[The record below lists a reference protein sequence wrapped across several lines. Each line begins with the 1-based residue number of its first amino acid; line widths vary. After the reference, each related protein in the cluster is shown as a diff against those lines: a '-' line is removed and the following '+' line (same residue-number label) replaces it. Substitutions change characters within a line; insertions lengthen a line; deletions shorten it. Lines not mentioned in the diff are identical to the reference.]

1 MILKS
6 KNHFLKAHGTQC
18 APGIFNLNQ
27 KFHGL
32 FCFCD
37 LDICKIDQNQLKKP
51 SVDGVPT
58 IFTFSIVKMALKC
71 HQIENRKTLSKENL
85 FFDCSCYGTVL
96 ADGFFNWF
104 WTILHISKSQ
114 KQKSL
119 RNFWSRSKTR
129 GVHCE
134 M

>member
-1 MILKS
+1 MFCGVKACE
-6 KNHFLKAHGTQC
+6 NHQRFLFHNRFPIDHRMASRSQC
-18 APGIFNLNQ
+18 APGVFNLDQ

-96 ADGFFNWF
+96 ADGFF
-104 WTILHISKSQ
+104 S
-114 KQKSL
+114 
-119 RNFWSRSKTR
+119 
-129 GVHCE
+129 
-134 M
+134 